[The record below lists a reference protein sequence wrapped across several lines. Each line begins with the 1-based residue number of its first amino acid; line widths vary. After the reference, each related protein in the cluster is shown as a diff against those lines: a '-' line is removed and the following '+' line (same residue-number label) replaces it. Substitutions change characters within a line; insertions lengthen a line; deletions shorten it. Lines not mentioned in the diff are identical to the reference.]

1 MEVVLLSICLA
12 LLLAT
17 IATVVCERR
26 LRRGKRVSIWLVVP
40 AAGVMAFG
48 SVLAVF
54 AMMLGWELS
63 RR

>member
-1 MEVVLLSICLA
+1 MEIIPISICLA
-12 LLLAT
+12 LILSVV
-17 IATVVCERR
+17 ATVFCESR